1 MGEPIGE
8 VRFVGDL
15 TRVNVQPGDVFVLR
29 CEQHLPK
36 PAIERIHAQFESV
49 MGKGTRLL
57 VLGGGMQL
65 GVVNPGEG

>member
-1 MGEPIGE
+1 MHAPIGE

-29 CEQHLPK
+29 CEQHLPA

-49 MGKGTRLL
+49 MGRGTRLL

-65 GVVNPGEG
+65 GVVNRGEG